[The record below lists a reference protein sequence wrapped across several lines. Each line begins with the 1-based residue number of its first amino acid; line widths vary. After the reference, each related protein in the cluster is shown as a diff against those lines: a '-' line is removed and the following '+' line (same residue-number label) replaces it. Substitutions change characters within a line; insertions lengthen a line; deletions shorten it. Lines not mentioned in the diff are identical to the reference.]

1 MKQLKENI
9 AEKDKI
15 KASINY
21 TDGDKDKKIPM
32 MML

>member
-9 AEKDKI
+9 EKDKI